1 MNPYSRPRSG
11 AISVCVRDEWT
22 VYGISLCEGHSYLGR
37 VCMYVYIYRICI
49 ALISC
54 SMHVHKRFN
63 NIVSKNCE
71 EKGAS
76 LVGS

>member
-1 MNPYSRPRSG
+1 MNRFSELD
-11 AISVCVRDEWT
+11 AIDSVNFD
-22 VYGISLCEGHSYLGR
+22 
-37 VCMYVYIYRICI
+37 MYVCIYHICI

>member
-1 MNPYSRPRSG
+1 
-11 AISVCVRDEWT
+11 
-22 VYGISLCEGHSYLGR
+22 
-37 VCMYVYIYRICI
+37 MYVCIYHICI

-71 EKGAS
+71 EKGGDHVIMCFDTVS
-76 LVGS
+76 WKVSVC